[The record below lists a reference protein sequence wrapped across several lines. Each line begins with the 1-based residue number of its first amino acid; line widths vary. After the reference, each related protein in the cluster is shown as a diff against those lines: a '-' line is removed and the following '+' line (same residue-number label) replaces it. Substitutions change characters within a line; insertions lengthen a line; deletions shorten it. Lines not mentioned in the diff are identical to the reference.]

1 MNGMKPV
8 CAILFAF
15 GVVTGCGS
23 EVTIGGGGSGG
34 STTSTASKMTTT
46 SGKMAGD
53 CSHANPYIWGSECE
67 LSNEGTI
74 CSWEYGDTG
83 FSGSGLIQC
92 TSGEWVDLECP
103 YIQTDFTCPEQG
115 EAIDVCPSEWTG
127 FACPWQV
134 ADAGFTCYGNATCTA
149 GKWVSN
155 GATYVPVGEGGA
167 GGNGAGGFGGSG
179 GFGSTG
185 SVGGGF

>member
-1 MNGMKPV
+1 MKPI
-8 CAILFAF
+8 CAILLAF

-34 STTSTASKMTTT
+34 STTSTSSKMTTT
-46 SGKMAGD
+46 SGKMVGGD
-53 CSHANPYIWGSECE
+53 CSKANPYIWSSECE
-67 LSNEGTI
+67 PSNEGTI
-74 CSWEYGDTG
+74 CSWEYADTG

-103 YIQTDFTCPEQG
+103 YVQTNFTCPEQG
-115 EAIDVCPSEWTG
+115 VQLEPCPSQWTG
-127 FACPWQV
+127 FSCPWQV
-134 ADAGFTCYGNATCTA
+134 ADAGFTCYGDATCAA

-167 GGNGAGGFGGSG
+167 GGNGAGGFGGNGGSG

-185 SVGGGF
+185 SGFPD